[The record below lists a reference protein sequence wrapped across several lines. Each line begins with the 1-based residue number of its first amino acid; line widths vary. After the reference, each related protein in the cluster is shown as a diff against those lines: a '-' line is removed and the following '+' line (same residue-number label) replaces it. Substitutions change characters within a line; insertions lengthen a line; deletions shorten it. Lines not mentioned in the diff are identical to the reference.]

1 MKLREFYK
9 AAVAAGM
16 AADPRGSEG
25 LGDWLDQRRK
35 KYEGLKGDAKEYFDT
50 ESLENPYGDTR
61 ILNGTGDEEIERVL
75 VGIDIDAGEIVLA
88 DRLRE
93 RGQRVDLVL
102 AHHPSGRALGNLHE
116 VMGMQADILAAFG
129 VPISAAE
136 DLMDSRAKEVERR
149 LMPGNHTRAADA
161 ARLLGI
167 PFMCTHTPADNHV
180 HRFLQGLVD
189 AEKPKRLGDVVDL
202 LQGVP
207 EYKEGAKQGAGP
219 RILLGD
225 RDRKAGKVLV
235 SMTGGTS
242 GNKKLLEN
250 LAGSGVNT
258 LVEMHMSDE
267 HRDEAKKHHVN
278 VIIAGHIASDTVG
291 MNLMLDNIIKSAGHP
306 IQLMNCSGFVRHA
319 RA

>member
-1 MKLREFYK
+1 MKLRDFYK

-16 AADPRGSEG
+16 AADPRGDEG
-25 LGDWLDQRRK
+25 VKEWLEQRKK

-61 ILNGTGDEEIERVL
+61 ILNGTGEEDVARVM
-75 VGIDIDAGEIVLA
+75 VGIDIDAGEVVLA

-93 RGQRVDLVL
+93 RGQKLDLVL
-102 AHHPSGRALGNLHE
+102 SHHPSGRALGNLFE

-167 PFMCTHTPADNHV
+167 PLMCTHTPADNHV
-180 HRFLQGLVD
+180 HRFLQDLVD
-189 AEKPKRLGDVVDL
+189 REKPKRLGDLVDV
-202 LQGVP
+202 LQAVP
-207 EYKEGAKQGAGP
+207 EYKEGARQGAGP
-219 RILLGD
+219 RLLLGD
-225 RDRKAGKVLV
+225 RERRAGKVLV

-250 LAGSGVNT
+250 LATSGVNT

-267 HRDEAKKHHVN
+267 HRDEAKKHHIN
-278 VIIAGHIASDTVG
+278 VIIAGHIASDTIG
-291 MNLMLDNIIKSAGHP
+291 MNLMLDNVARAAGHP
-306 IQLMNCSGFVRHA
+306 IEVVGCSGFVRYT
-319 RA
+319 RP